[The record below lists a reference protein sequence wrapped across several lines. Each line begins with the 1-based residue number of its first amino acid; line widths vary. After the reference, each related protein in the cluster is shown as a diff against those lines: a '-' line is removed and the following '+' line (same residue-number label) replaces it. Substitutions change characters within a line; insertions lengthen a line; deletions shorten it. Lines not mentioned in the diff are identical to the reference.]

1 MLNIKDEEKNIFKI
15 VLRGHGH
22 MHSIYIY
29 FCDEPIDIQIQY
41 IIAMQNRN
49 EKKRIE

>member
-29 FCDEPIDIQIQY
+29 FCDEPIDIQY